1 MERGETGEVLV
12 LLADRPGDL
21 IVIGTGRRGLLTRGL
36 RRSAGRYCLAHA
48 TCPVLAVPPT
58 TLMDEMG
65 GLRGWRLRRRAN
77 AIASQGL
84 GSSEPDQTRDR
95 PAR

>member
-1 MERGETGEVLV
+1 MLV
-12 LLADRPGDL
+12 LLADRPDDL
-21 IVIGTGRRGLLTRGL
+21 IVIGTGRRGLLTRAL

-65 GLRGWRLRRRAN
+65 GGLRGWKLRRRTN
-77 AIASQGL
+77 TIASQAAEL
-84 GSSEPDQTRDR
+84 
-95 PAR
+95 